1 MLTKWYRHVVRVAL
15 TVPVSL
21 LVLITRVV
29 VIATH
34 PSVVIVVVLALIT
47 CVLLLG
53 DGRKSHVQVD
63 GVLGFRRK
71 SVGWGEQATGSLRAR
86 SYRCRAPA
94 SDRRN

>member
-1 MLTKWYRHVVRVAL
+1 
-15 TVPVSL
+15 
-21 LVLITRVV
+21 
-29 VIATH
+29 
-34 PSVVIVVVLALIT
+34 
-47 CVLLLG
+47 LLG